1 MSETLAVLGSGAW
14 GTALAIHFARRR
26 QVRLYC
32 RSEDQSAEMQQRR
45 SNPQYLPGIAFPENL
60 TVSSDLAAT
69 INGVDW
75 IVIATPIAG
84 LRPTVQRLHQL
95 CNELPPVLWA
105 CKGFEAGTGRLPHQ
119 VIEEEWPEL
128 VCGALSGPSFAKEV
142 ALGLPAALAL
152 ASRDGERAIAWATAL
167 TDPRLRLYSTPDLVG
182 VEVGAAVKNV
192 VAIAAGICDGL
203 QLGFNARAALIT
215 RGVAE
220 MARLGVALGGVTETF
235 MGLSGL
241 GDLLL
246 TATGDLSRNRRVG
259 LAMAAGQPLE
269 QVLGSLGHVAEGVAT
284 AREVLALSRR
294 LNVDMPITEAVCAI
308 LFDGVSS
315 ALALETLLHRAPRQ
329 E

>member
-1 MSETLAVLGSGAW
+1 MSETLAVLGAGAW
-14 GTALAIHFARRR
+14 GTALAIHFARQRA
-26 QVRLYC
+26 VRLYC
-32 RSEDQSAEMQQRR
+32 RSEEQVAEMRERR
-45 SNPQYLPGIAFPENL
+45 SNPRYLPGIAFPEGL
-60 TVSSDLAAT
+60 TVSHDLAET

-84 LRPTVQRLHQL
+84 LRSTVQQLHHL
-95 CNELPPVLWA
+95 CDELPPVLWA

-128 VCGALSGPSFAKEV
+128 VCAALSGPSFAKEV

-152 ASRDGERAIAWATAL
+152 ASRDATRAANWAVEL
-167 TDPRLRLYSTPDLVG
+167 TDPRLRLYSTGDLVG

-192 VAIAAGICDGL
+192 IAIAAGICDGL
-203 QLGFNARAALIT
+203 QLGYNARAALIT

-220 MARLGVALGGVTETF
+220 MARLGVALGGTTETF

-259 LAMAAGQPLE
+259 LAMAAGQPLS
-269 QVLGSLGHVAEGVAT
+269 QVLDSLGHVAEGVAT
-284 AREVLALSRR
+284 AREVLALSQRMG
-294 LNVDMPITEAVCAI
+294 VDMPITEAVCAI

-315 ALALETLLHRAPRQ
+315 ALALDTLLNRAPRA